1 MMAPVLLMAIL
12 AGAANWPGQKGI
24 SQGQLPEILEKT
36 AAYCRAFANATLHYV
51 CLEDVTEKTYLT
63 FRKMPRRKGEYLE
76 SPKISHLVYDYQLV
90 KRGAEINERRTLLEE
105 DGEKRNIPDAPLG
118 VKRFKYRQIIMG
130 PMLLNE
136 YWQKFHD
143 YRVVGW
149 EKINQEPCLIMEA
162 IPKTPLS
169 DGERPTIEDTIG
181 LPFKPGQLFGRIWV
195 SERDWRAW
203 KLEWDPRSI
212 GNYEAVEEM
221 AEALN
226 AEPRLRLEMEY
237 AFDHK
242 GIRFPSRYVLSEDYV
257 NAAGVR
263 LIRSDLTVVF
273 RNYRFFTVETE
284 VDFRNR

>member
-1 MMAPVLLMAIL
+1 MVPVLLMSIFAGL
-12 AGAANWPGQKGI
+12 AGRPAPQGI
-24 SQGQLPEILEKT
+24 SQDRLAEVLGKT

-51 CLEDVTEKTYLT
+51 CLEDVTEKTYLS
-63 FRKMPRRKGEYLE
+63 FRKMPRRKGGYLE

-90 KRGAEINERRTLLEE
+90 KRGAEITERRTLLEE

-143 YRVVGW
+143 YRVVGK
-149 EKINQEPCLIMEA
+149 EKISREPCLIIEA
-162 IPKTPLS
+162 VPKTLVGT
-169 DGERPTIEDTIG
+169 GEGPTLEDTIG

-195 SERDWRAW
+195 SERDWRVW

-226 AEPRLRLEMEY
+226 AEPRLKLEMVY

-257 NAAGVR
+257 SAAGAR
-263 LIRSDLTVVF
+263 FIRSDLTVVF
-273 RNYRFFTVETE
+273 KNYKFFTVETE